1 MTIEEAKALMQPT
14 AVQHLKD
21 VVAENVVIDT
31 SKKSACDILMSA
43 FCKAVTDE
51 TPVIKKSSLNEYF
64 VHMLNGTTNT
74 MSQSKLGELMTLLN
88 ERQPEVACVITLYNS
103 DMTDVINE
111 WVFKTPNPT
120 FNGMYEFVIDHFKIT
135 PSMIREKLSTVLK
148 QTIANNIAQFCLKYQ
163 STDNHNDMIV
173 SITTITRLVNM
184 MGAIITCEFKEV
196 Q

>member
-1 MTIEEAKALMQPT
+1 MTIEEARALMQPT

-21 VVAENVVIDT
+21 VVAENVVIDV

-51 TPVIKKSSLNEYF
+51 NPVIKKSSLNDYF

-74 MSQSKLGELMTLLN
+74 MSQSKLGDLIALLN
-88 ERQPEVACVITLYNS
+88 EHQPNVVCIFTLYNG

-111 WVFKTPNPT
+111 WVFKTNTPT
-120 FNGMYEFVIDHFKIT
+120 FNGMYEFIIEYFKIT
-135 PSMIREKLSTVLK
+135 PSMIRERLSTVLK
-148 QTIANNIAQFCLKYQ
+148 QTIANNIAQFTLKYQ
-163 STDNHNDMIV
+163 STDKHDDMIV

-196 Q
+196 